1 MLILILYLAIVVV
14 GEFLVVVVRF
24 VKSSGS
30 SVLDKKALALVQRA
44 EPLPPPPP
52 EVPGAQI
59 LLSQRINYNR

>member
-14 GEFLVVVVRF
+14 GEFLVVVRF

-59 LLSQRINYNR
+59 PIVVPIRYNAR

>member
-14 GEFLVVVVRF
+14 GEFLVVVVRL

-30 SVLDKKALALVQRA
+30 SVLDKKALPLVQRA

-52 EVPGAQI
+52 EVPGAQNP
-59 LLSQRINYNR
+59 LSQQINYNR

>member
-1 MLILILYLAIVVV
+1 VV
-14 GEFLVVVVRF
+14 GEFLVVVRF

-52 EVPGAQI
+52 EIPGAQI
-59 LLSQRINYNR
+59 PLSQQINYNR